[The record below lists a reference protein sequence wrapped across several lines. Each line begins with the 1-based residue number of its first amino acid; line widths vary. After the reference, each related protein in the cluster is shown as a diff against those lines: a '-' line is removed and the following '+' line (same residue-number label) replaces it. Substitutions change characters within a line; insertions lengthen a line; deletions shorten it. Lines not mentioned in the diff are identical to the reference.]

1 MRPIE
6 RADPLSQDKDI
17 PNTPKMT
24 TGTSFPLHY
33 YIFFGIVEPISV
45 MGGVIYAVFLQ
56 EK

>member
-6 RADPLSQDKDI
+6 HADALSQDKDI
-17 PNTPKMT
+17 PNTSKMT
-24 TGTSFPLHY
+24 ARTPFPLHY